1 MLASV
6 AGQPQFEG
14 SERGQRQTVQPSE
27 DAESRDAG
35 QLLAAYETSI
45 RLPVMLIKQEAV
57 DLGSV

>member
-1 MLASV
+1 M
-6 AGQPQFEG
+6 
-14 SERGQRQTVQPSE
+14 QPSE
-27 DAESRDAG
+27 DTESQDAR